1 MFLSELAILNTS
13 HEEEWIDHPTRP
25 GQKVREISKDELAW
39 EHCPVF
45 KSGVLVAFKK
55 KDGKEGRILILDT
68 REGISPKVLLETYD
82 LRSEIEEGHRQM
94 KGFQGLE
101 KLLSKKYVQVIFRI
115 IMGLIG
121 YNLFNLFLNSQG
133 CTTFRDYTLKLL
145 RQKRSVKE
153 ERNPDMIIYTQK
165 TFAIMKML
173 DFLKLTLGL
182 KKSIQEKLK
191 SLFNELSL
199 APNIVQ
205 PYGPSP

>member
-1 MFLSELAILNTS
+1 MDRSSQTAGT
-13 HEEEWIDHPTRP
+13 
-25 GQKVREISKDELAW
+25 KSKRDFKRRVGW

-45 KSGVLVAFKK
+45 KSRVLVAFKK

-82 LRSEIEEGHRQM
+82 LRSEIEEAHRQM

-121 YNLFNLFLNSQG
+121 YNLFNLFFNSQG
-133 CTTFRDYTLKLL
+133 CATFRDYTLKLL

-165 TFAIMKML
+165 AFAIMEML

-182 KKSIQEKLK
+182 KKSIREKLK

-199 APNIVQ
+199 APKIVQ
-205 PYGPSP
+205 PYGPAP